1 MAVSAGANKKR
12 ILTVDEA
19 HKDLNPCHFGEI
31 PGLGN
36 GGEEL

>member
-19 HKDLNPCHFGEI
+19 HKEI